1 MVIDPLNMPAV
12 TEIISPLAER
22 VGAGGA
28 ILYLGST
35 VGRIRGVTE
44 FDADD
49 ESDAPAKFI
58 AFKYMVYKVPFVKP
72 VIINGL
78 LVCAE
83 LVKVAPPSIEYK

>member
-28 ILYLGST
+28 ILYLGSS

-49 ESDAPAKFI
+49 KSEDPA
-58 AFKYMVYKVPFVKP
+58 AFTASKYTVYKLPFVKP

-83 LVKVAPPSIEYK
+83 LVKVVPPSIEYK

>member
-1 MVIDPLNMPAV
+1 MVIDPLDMPAV

-28 ILYLGST
+28 IVYLGSS
-35 VGRIRGVTE
+35 VGRICGVTE
-44 FDADD
+44 FDAGD
-49 ESDAPAKFI
+49 ELDVPAKFI
-58 AFKYMVYKVPFVKP
+58 AFKYTVYKVPFVKP
-72 VIINGL
+72 AIINGL